1 MQAIKFSFAMSIG
14 NKGAKLPNIDVP
26 KIEELSYPIKETP
39 QNKKF
44 FHGHRNRER
53 ERIMKTPFGKV
64 SKRDLLEVL
73 LYYCNARSDTKPI
86 ATEILKY
93 TGGDIRKVL
102 FFEEHDIKNIKGL
115 GETFLCLTRVIR
127 EFIANSFKEDLME
140 KKVSFESWNVV
151 HDYLKINMSYL
162 NVEHFRMLILG
173 SKNELITD
181 CLIAQGTV
189 NHANVYI
196 REIVKIALDNFAISV
211 ILSHNHPSGDPT
223 PSQSDIEITKS
234 IIAALNTISVR
245 VQDHIVVGKDKIYSF
260 LQNGLL

>member
-1 MQAIKFSFAMSIG
+1 MAI
-14 NKGAKLPNIDVP
+14 VE
-26 KIEELSYPIKETP
+26 KISEKNLSVSKIQELSYPIKETKE
-39 QNKKF
+39 NKPF

-53 ERIMKTPFGKV
+53 NRVMKTPFGKV

-93 TGGDIRKVL
+93 TDGNIRKVL
-102 FFEEHDIKNIKGL
+102 FFEEHDVKNIKGL
-115 GETFLCLTRVIR
+115 GETFLCLTRVMR
-127 EFIANSFKEDLME
+127 EIISNSFKEELME
-140 KKVSFESWNVV
+140 ERAIFESWNIVY
-151 HDYLKINMSYL
+151 DYIKINMSHL

-196 REIVKIALDNFAISV
+196 REIVKLALDNFAISV
-211 ILSHNHPSGDPT
+211 ILTHNHPSGDPT

-234 IIAALNTISVR
+234 IISALNTISVR
-245 VQDHIVVGKDKIYSF
+245 VQDHIIVGKEKVYSF
-260 LQNGLL
+260 LQNGLLN